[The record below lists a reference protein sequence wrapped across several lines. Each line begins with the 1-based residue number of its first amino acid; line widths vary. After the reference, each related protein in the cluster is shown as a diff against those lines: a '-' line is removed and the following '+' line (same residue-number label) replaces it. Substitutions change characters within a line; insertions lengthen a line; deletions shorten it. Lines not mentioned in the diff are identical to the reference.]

1 MTERLDRPDSTGPQ
15 LTAQTVEPSLLAQA
29 RAAKAASRKLAGLST
44 TVKDRALEAIADALM
59 ARQEE
64 ILRENA
70 LDVERA
76 RDAGLAE
83 APLNRLSLTPAK
95 IEAIAK
101 DVRTVAGLPDPVG
114 EVIDGRRLP
123 NGLQV
128 SRRRVPLGV
137 LAAIFESRPNVT
149 IDIAAL
155 CLKSG
160 NACMLRGGSEA
171 IRSNTALAKIA
182 RDAENAA
189 GVPEGALQFIE
200 STDRAYVAQ
209 MLTLREYIDIVVP
222 RGGAELIRFV
232 ADNARMPVL
241 TGGVGVC
248 HTFIDASA
256 DLDKAVNIAFNAKTR
271 NWSICNALDTLLV
284 HSSVAE
290 SFLPRIAGRWA
301 EAGVQLRCDEEALK
315 MLSKAGDGANA
326 VAAAADD
333 FGREFLGPVAAVKV
347 VKSLDEALD
356 HIATYGTGHS
366 DAIITENASNA
377 RRFTDEVDT
386 AVVYVNA
393 STQFTDGAQFGLG
406 AEIIDSTQ
414 KTISRGPTG
423 LSEITTYKWI
433 VQGDGQT
440 RP

>member
-1 MTERLDRPDSTGPQ
+1 
-15 LTAQTVEPSLLAQA
+15 LTAPIIEPVLLAQVQ
-29 RAAKAASRKLAGLST
+29 AAKAAARRLAGVST
-44 TVKDRALEAIADALM
+44 TVKNNALEAIATALV
-59 ARQEE
+59 AHQDE
-64 ILRENA
+64 ILSENT
-70 LDVERA
+70 LDVDRA

-83 APLNRLSLTPAK
+83 APLNRLMLTPAK
-95 IEAIAK
+95 IEAIAN
-101 DVRTVAGLPDPVG
+101 DVRTVAKLPDPVG
-114 EVIDGRRLP
+114 EVIDGWRLP

-160 NACMLRGGSEA
+160 NACVIRGGSEA
-171 IRSNTALAKIA
+171 IRSNTVLARIA
-182 RDAENAA
+182 REVETQA

-200 STDRAYVAQ
+200 STDRALVGQ
-209 MLTLREYIDIVVP
+209 LLTLREYIDIVVP
-222 RGGAELIRFV
+222 RGGAGLINFV
-232 ADNARMPVL
+232 AENARMPVL

-248 HTFIDASA
+248 HTFVDASA
-256 DLDKAVNIAFNAKTR
+256 DLEKAVGIAFNAKTR
-271 NWSICNALDTLLV
+271 NWSICNALDTLLI
-284 HSSVAE
+284 HTSIAE
-290 SFLPRIAGRWA
+290 SFLPRIAGSYG
-301 EAGVQLRCDEEALK
+301 EKGVELRCDPRSLAVLK
-315 MLSKAGDGANA
+315 RAGDGAKA
-326 VAAAADD
+326 IPAADD
-333 FGREFLGPVAAVKV
+333 DFGQEFLAPVAAVKV
-347 VKSLDEALD
+347 VDSLDEALD
-356 HIATYGTGHS
+356 HIARYGTGHS
-366 DAIITENASNA
+366 DAIVTENASNA

-423 LSEITTYKWI
+423 LREITTYKWV
-433 VQGDGQT
+433 VQGEGQT